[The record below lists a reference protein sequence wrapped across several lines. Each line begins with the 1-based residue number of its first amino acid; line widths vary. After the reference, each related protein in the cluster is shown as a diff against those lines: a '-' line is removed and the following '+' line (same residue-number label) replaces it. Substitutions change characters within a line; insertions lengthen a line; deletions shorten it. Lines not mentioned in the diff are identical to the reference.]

1 MIGDCMNE
9 ALNSLRP
16 IYYIFTSTQLSTINT
31 LKAME
36 KVVVYEPEYN
46 SEE

>member
-1 MIGDCMNE
+1 MIGDCINE

-16 IYYIFTSTQLSTINT
+16 TYFLFTSTQLSTINA

-36 KVVVYEPEYN
+36 KVVVY
-46 SEE
+46 